1 MLSNAIKY
9 TTKGRILLGCR
20 KRGNELV
27 VQVWDTGPGIAEPD
41 LQRIFED
48 FYRIDATAKGQQGV
62 GLGLGVV
69 HRMAKLL
76 GHRLSVRSWPGKGT
90 VFSIA
95 LPLMARSSRQ
105 EVIVNA
111 SLQQR
116 PLPGLKVICVDDDAA
131 NLAALKVLLEQW
143 QISEVQC
150 FYDEQE
156 LLAYAPIHPAPDVL
170 LLDYQLGQQV
180 NGLELYRQ
188 IQAYWGKVPG
198 ILVSASP
205 QADLAAL
212 AKEEGLMFLAK
223 PIKPGALRATLNHF
237 KMLKRAGA

>member
-1 MLSNAIKY
+1 
-9 TTKGRILLGCR
+9 
-20 KRGNELV
+20 
-27 VQVWDTGPGIAEPD
+27 
-41 LQRIFED
+41 
-48 FYRIDATAKGQQGV
+48 
-62 GLGLGVV
+62 
-69 HRMAKLL
+69 MAKLL

-95 LPLMARSSRQ
+95 LPLTARSSRQ
-105 EVIVNA
+105 EVIVNT

-116 PLPGLKVICVDDDAA
+116 PLPGLRVICVDDDAA

-156 LLAYAPIHPAPDVL
+156 LLAYASTHPAPDVL

-188 IQAYWGKVPG
+188 IQTPWGKVPG
-198 ILVSASP
+198 VLVSASP

-223 PIKPGALRATLNHF
+223 PIKPGALRAMLNHF